1 MSQTTN
7 GALGRYRIID
17 LTAEIGALSS
27 MVLAG
32 LGADVIRVEP
42 PAGHPTRRRGP
53 MLREDETSSLYWAQM
68 NAGKRSI
75 TLDLKEEND
84 RERLRALCETADF
97 LFESDAP
104 GAMRALGLGYD
115 HLRERAPQLIYV
127 SISPFGQT
135 GPKSMWAASDLIGHV
150 SGGSARW

>member
-7 GALGRYRIID
+7 GALGPYRIID
-17 LTAEIGALSS
+17 LTAEVGALSS

-32 LGADVIRVEP
+32 LGADVIRVERP
-42 PAGHPTRRRGP
+42 GGHPTRRRGP

-75 TLDLKEEND
+75 TLDLEDETD
-84 RERLRALCETADF
+84 RERLRGLCETADF

-104 GAMRALGLGYD
+104 GNMPALGL
-115 HLRERAPQLIYV
+115 
-127 SISPFGQT
+127 
-135 GPKSMWAASDLIGHV
+135 
-150 SGGSARW
+150 